1 MGSTYQ
7 TRRTIQTI
15 NRERIMKILII
26 YLTIGT
32 LFSTMYT
39 FLSYLKNP
47 KPLID
52 YPFETTVAF
61 FTLLLGWPVWMYTE
75 LQDSIKK

>member
-1 MGSTYQ
+1 MGPTHQ

-15 NRERIMKILII
+15 NGERIMGILII
-26 YLTIGT
+26 YLIIGT
-32 LFSTMYT
+32 LFSAMYT

-61 FTLLLGWPVWMYTE
+61 FTLLLGWPVWMYLE